1 VRERKGKC
9 CVSPTAV
16 TGISFGLLML
26 LNVVLVGYVVMKQIV
41 DYQNE

>member
-1 VRERKGKC
+1 
-9 CVSPTAV
+9 VSPIAV

-26 LNVVLVGYVVMKQIV
+26 LNVVLVEYVVMKQIV